1 VFGHY
6 FDDETR
12 RAFICAL
19 SIFIGLL
26 SYLFGYKREGIT
38 RIVSFC
44 VLGVMLAFG
53 LFLSYQYGGI
63 AQAFN
68 YVFVCVAMWFSYLC
82 LYFMLF
88 YCFLESD
95 NKIKILHFIAKLSVA
110 VIVCVFLSILL
121 G

>member
-1 VFGHY
+1 MLMN
-6 FDDETR
+6 TNLS
-12 RAFICAL
+12 AFHPTAYAVG
-19 SIFIGLL
+19 F
-26 SYLFGYKREGIT
+26 
-38 RIVSFC
+38 
-44 VLGVMLAFG
+44 LGRVRVMLALG

-82 LYFMLF
+82 LYFILF

-95 NKIKILHFIAKLSVA
+95 NKIKNLHFIAKLSVA
-110 VIVCVFLSILL
+110 VIVCVFLPIPL